1 METISLKM
9 DEALLKEIDNNL
21 QKYRYSTRTEFLRD
35 AIRSK
40 LTDLEKKEAIRK
52 ITAMKGSLKGQ
63 FRMSDREAR
72 RLVGNEIAKKHG
84 FELE

>member
-1 METISLKM
+1 M
-9 DEALLKEIDNNL
+9 DEELLKEIDDNL

-35 AIRSK
+35 AVRSK

-52 ITAMKGSLKGQ
+52 ITAMKGSLKGKA
-63 FRMSDREAR
+63 RVSDEEAR
-72 RLVGNEIAKKHG
+72 RLAGNDIARKYG

>member
-9 DEALLKEIDNNL
+9 DEELLKEIDDNL

-35 AIRSK
+35 AIRDK
-40 LTDLEKKEAIRK
+40 LTELEKKEAIRK
-52 ITAMKGSLKGQ
+52 ITAMKGSLKGK
-63 FRMSDREAR
+63 FKISDEEAR
-72 RLVGNEIAKKHG
+72 RLAGNDVARKYG

>member
-9 DEALLKEIDNNL
+9 DEELLKEIDDNL

-35 AIRSK
+35 AVRSK

-52 ITAMKGSLKGQ
+52 ITAMKGSLKGKA
-63 FRMSDREAR
+63 RVSDEEAR
-72 RLVGNEIAKKHG
+72 RLAGNDIARKYG